1 MAKVYTT
8 DVGTLIKLDTG
19 EDISSGV
26 SEVKIIAMPPSEAGA
41 VELTAAVAE
50 TTKVQHTKTA
60 DTLDEAGEW
69 ELQAE
74 VTYTAGDIYRGEKAV
89 LMVYAP
95 LVVAS
100 P

>member
-26 SEVKIIAMPPSEAGA
+26 SEVKIIAKPPDESAA
-41 VELTAAVAE
+41 VELAATVVE

-60 DTLDEAGEW
+60 DTLDETGEW
-69 ELQAE
+69 ELQAK
-74 VTYTAGDIYRGEKAV
+74 VTYIPGDIYRGEKVV

-95 LVVAS
+95 LS
-100 P
+100 

>member
-26 SEVKIIAMPPSEAGA
+26 DSVSIIARPPSEAAA
-41 VELTAAVAE
+41 VELTATVAE
-50 TTKVQHTKTA
+50 TTKVQHQKTA

-74 VTYTAGDIYRGEKAV
+74 VTYTLGDIYRGEKAI
-89 LMVYAP
+89 LMVYEPIPAP
-95 LVVAS
+95 S